1 MKTKMIVIV
10 EFIFL
15 SLLVSCNIGSQRK
28 QMEVVYFRG
37 DPEFTNHVSEKD
49 IKRFNGETSET
60 IRISRADF
68 DFIIDGLQNR
78 KTFNDLGD
86 NTPLVYLKVD
96 TLERF
101 FGNSNFMT
109 NINGIKYE
117 TNDYLL
123 YFIRSKI
130 DYYNCLDKED
140 LLCRKEIKKYGI
152 PKDYKYKATDRNKPK
167 KEINKVILVSQD

>member
-1 MKTKMIVIV
+1 MKTKMIIIV

-49 IKRFNGETSET
+49 IKRFNCETSET
-60 IRISRADF
+60 IRISRSDL

-101 FGNSNFMT
+101 FGNSNFIT
-109 NINGIKYE
+109 NLNGIKYK
-117 TNDYLL
+117 TDDYFL

-130 DYYNCLDKED
+130 HYYNYLDKDD
-140 LLCRKEIKKYGI
+140 LSYRKEIKKYGI
-152 PKDYKYKATDRNKPK
+152 PKDYKYKSSDRNKPK
-167 KEINKVILVSQD
+167 KEINKVILISQD

>member
-28 QMEVVYFRG
+28 EMDVVYFRG

-49 IKRFNGETSET
+49 IKRFNCETSET
-60 IRISRADF
+60 IRISRSDL

-78 KTFNDLGD
+78 KTFNDPIE

-96 TLERF
+96 SLERF
-101 FGNSNFMT
+101 FGNSNYIT
-109 NINGIKYE
+109 DINGIKYKAD
-117 TNDYLL
+117 DYFL

-130 DYYNCLDKED
+130 HYYNYLDKDD
-140 LLCRKEIKKYGI
+140 LSYRKEIKKYGI
-152 PKDYKYKATDRNKPK
+152 PKDYKHNVSDRNKPK

>member
-49 IKRFNGETSET
+49 IKRFNCETSET
-60 IRISRADF
+60 IRISRADL
-68 DFIIDGLQNR
+68 DYIIDGLQNR
-78 KTFNDLGD
+78 KTFNDLED

-101 FGNSNFMT
+101 FGNSNFIT
-109 NINGIKYE
+109 NLNGIKYK
-117 TNDYLL
+117 TDDYFL

-130 DYYNCLDKED
+130 HYYNYLDKDD
-140 LLCRKEIKKYGI
+140 LSYRKEIKKYGI
-152 PKDYKYKATDRNKPK
+152 PKDYKYKSSDRNKPK
-167 KEINKVILVSQD
+167 KEINKVILISQD